1 MRRGALCYTAAEG
14 DVLAFTRTW
23 EEDTV
28 LCACNAGAQPAA
40 CLLDFPAA
48 VLLGDCTVEEG
59 EEGYAL
65 TLPPRSAAV
74 LLRSETPCAPMGA
87 TAD

>member
-1 MRRGALCYTAAEG
+1 MFYSGDLLVFSRSDEKEAL
-14 DVLAFTRTW
+14 
-23 EEDTV
+23 

-40 CLLDFPAA
+40 CLLDFPATP
-48 VLLGDCTVEEG
+48 LLGDSTVEPR

-74 LLRSETPCAPMGA
+74 LLRAGTPCAPRGA
-87 TAD
+87 TDN